1 MQLLKIFIAA
11 FESIANGKALHIPQT
26 ITAEYVKFAE
36 EIVSTSYT
44 QSEKF
49 SSVSKAT
56 MDIY

>member
-11 FESIANGKALHIPQT
+11 FESIANGKDLHIPQT
-26 ITAEYVKFAE
+26 IITEYVKFAE

-49 SSVSKAT
+49 SSVS
-56 MDIY
+56 

>member
-36 EIVSTSYT
+36 IVSTSYT

-49 SSVSKAT
+49 SSVS
-56 MDIY
+56 

>member
-1 MQLLKIFIAA
+1 MQQLKIFIAA
-11 FESIANGKALHIPQT
+11 FESIANGKTLHIPQI

-49 SSVSKAT
+49 SSVS
-56 MDIY
+56 